1 MKRLFLLTSLFLT
14 DIASAAPY
22 SAPFWLPGGHVQTIY
37 AATLANKT
45 QINYRR
51 ERWELDDG
59 DFIDA
64 DWIDTEIN
72 DSNTPVVVLF
82 HGLEGNS
89 ESHYAKSLMAAT
101 KNRGWR
107 GLVIHFR
114 GCSGEPN
121 RLPRAY
127 YAGETA
133 EMALLLGKLRAIV
146 PQAPIYATGVSL
158 GGNALLKWI
167 GESAE
172 QANTVINKAV
182 AISAPMDLAASA
194 EALDKGLNRILY
206 TPRFVDSLKPKA
218 LSMRSRFPELLN
230 EKLSVAKIESAK
242 TIHDIDNAVTAVLY
256 GAVDANDYYAKNA
269 SKPWL
274 IKINLP
280 TLVLNAKND
289 PFIPSQSLPTSAE
302 VSSYVTL
309 EYPEEG
315 GHAGFPSETFSGQ
328 ADWLPNRILDFFE
341 SNVID

>member
-1 MKRLFLLTSLFLT
+1 M
-14 DIASAAPY
+14 
-22 SAPFWLPGGHVQTIY
+22 
-37 AATLANKT
+37 
-45 QINYRR
+45 
-51 ERWELDDG
+51 
-59 DFIDA
+59 
-64 DWIDTEIN
+64 
-72 DSNTPVVVLF
+72 
-82 HGLEGNS
+82 
-89 ESHYAKSLMAAT
+89 
-101 KNRGWR
+101 
-107 GLVIHFR
+107 
-114 GCSGEPN
+114 
-121 RLPRAY
+121 
-127 YAGETA
+127 
-133 EMALLLGKLRAIV
+133 

-182 AISAPMDLAASA
+182 AISAPIDLAASA